1 MPLTTKPEHEPPDER
16 ALAAYVAAVAIE
28 LGVPVEDTT
37 AEVSDA
43 VTAEIPLA
51 ERSPE
56 HPDRDLLLIW
66 DDRNGWQLA
75 VESGPSSALT
85 VVAALSEDLIPAPGR
100 VAAFVA
106 DVVAGRATRLVP
118 RARPGDPLAAL
129 LERYPD

>member
-1 MPLTTKPEHEPPDER
+1 M
-16 ALAAYVAAVAIE
+16 
-28 LGVPVEDTT
+28 
-37 AEVSDA
+37 
-43 VTAEIPLA
+43 
-51 ERSPE
+51 
-56 HPDRDLLLIW
+56 LLIW

-106 DVVAGRATRLVP
+106 GRATRLVP
-118 RARPGDPLAAL
+118 RARTGDPLAAL